1 MIDKRP
7 VLTKRAVLLFVLL
20 GFMVFAVACFSVAD
34 KSPSPAKTEMF
45 DYEKFLRDEYK
56 DAELM
61 GQIAETWR
69 PGMLAEGLVLD
80 HLEVNYT
87 AAAITETTDGKK
99 LLCGRLTI
107 IGYGKLQNTGNKYRV
122 VSVRAVCHIFN
133 GTVLEKGL
141 VTGQNPNIILTDWTD
156 GVAI

>member
-1 MIDKRP
+1 MKANRSR
-7 VLTKRAVLLFVLL
+7 LTKCAMLLFALF
-20 GFMVFAVACFSVAD
+20 GFMMVYAACFSAAVD
-34 KSPSPAKTEMF
+34 KSPATEMF
-45 DYEKFLRDEYK
+45 DYEKFIRDEYK
-56 DAELM
+56 DAEVM

-87 AAAITETTDGKK
+87 AAAITETTDDKK
-99 LLCGRLTI
+99 LICGRLTI
-107 IGYGKLQNTGNKYRV
+107 IGYGKLQKTGNKYRV
-122 VSVRAVCHIFN
+122 VSVRAVCHLFN